1 MLGFPGMVRT
11 ETRERAYM
19 SLFSRRDTSPI
30 PSTNFSAFDSHI
42 SVSGDVETE
51 GALRI
56 DGRLEG
62 TIRRADLIVVGQGA
76 TVVGDITAREVIVG
90 GAVTGNIFAAQR
102 TELQSTG
109 IVAGDIRSAAILI
122 HEGGVVQGRLY
133 IHPISGTAEGGTG
146 SGGSG
151 GKETPAIAATSRASD
166 SARLSPALLGK

>member
-1 MLGFPGMVRT
+1 
-11 ETRERAYM
+11 M
-19 SLFSRRDTSPI
+19 SLFSRRDASPI
-30 PSTNFSAFDSHI
+30 PSTNFSVFDSHI
-42 SVSGDVETE
+42 SVSGDLETD

-62 TIRRADLIVVGQGA
+62 TIHRADLIVIGQGA

-102 TELQSTG
+102 TELLSTG

-133 IHPISGTAEGGTG
+133 IHPISGTPDAGAAPSAAPALAAG
-146 SGGSG
+146 S
-151 GKETPAIAATSRASD
+151 SRAAPAESG
-166 SARLSPALLGK
+166 RLSPALLGK

>member
-1 MLGFPGMVRT
+1 
-11 ETRERAYM
+11 M
-19 SLFSRRDTSPI
+19 SLFRRREVWPI
-30 PSTNFSAFDSHI
+30 PSTNFSVFDSHI
-42 SVSGDVETE
+42 SISGDLETD

-62 TIRRADLIVVGQGA
+62 TIHRADLIVVGQGA

-90 GAVTGNIFAAQR
+90 GAVTGSIFAAQR

-133 IHPISGTAEGGTG
+133 IHPINGITDGSGSNASSNPPALSATTSRTSGGTE
-146 SGGSG
+146 SGQ
-151 GKETPAIAATSRASD
+151 
-166 SARLSPALLGK
+166 LLPALMGE

>member
-1 MLGFPGMVRT
+1 
-11 ETRERAYM
+11 M
-19 SLFSRRDTSPI
+19 SLFSRRETSPI

-42 SVSGDVETE
+42 AVTGDLETD

-76 TVVGDITAREVIVG
+76 SVVGDITAREVIVG

-133 IHPISGTAEGGTG
+133 IHPISGAAEGGSG
-146 SGGSG
+146 SGG
-151 GKETPAIAATSRASD
+151 GKETPALTATTARTSSSGD
-166 SARLSPALLGK
+166 TGRLSPALLGK

>member
-1 MLGFPGMVRT
+1 MDSLPSRQRGS
-11 ETRERAYM
+11 M
-19 SLFSRRDTSPI
+19 SLFSRRETSPI
-30 PSTNFSAFDSHI
+30 PSTNFSIFDAHI
-42 SVSGDVETE
+42 SVTGDLETD

-62 TIRRADLIVVGQGA
+62 TIHRADLIVIGEGA
-76 TVVGDITAREVIVG
+76 SVVGDITAREVIVG
-90 GAVTGNIFAAQR
+90 GAVTGNIFAQQR

-133 IHPISGTAEGGTG
+133 IHPISGTAEGG

-151 GKETPAIAATSRASD
+151 ADRTSGALPSTTSRNS
-166 SARLSPALLGK
+166 

>member
-1 MLGFPGMVRT
+1 
-11 ETRERAYM
+11 M
-19 SLFSRRDTSPI
+19 SLFSRREASPI

-42 SVSGDVETE
+42 AITGDLETD

-62 TIRRADLIVVGQGA
+62 TIHRADLIVVGQGA
-76 TVVGDITAREVIVG
+76 SVVGDITAREVIVG

-133 IHPISGTAEGGTG
+133 IHPISGAA
-146 SGGSG
+146 SDGGSG
-151 GKETPAIAATSRASD
+151 GARETPQLTATTSRASSGTD
-166 SARLSPALLGK
+166 AGRLTPAAAGR

>member
-1 MLGFPGMVRT
+1 
-11 ETRERAYM
+11 M
-19 SLFSRRDTSPI
+19 SLFSRREVSPI
-30 PSTNFSAFDSHI
+30 PSTNFSVFDSHI
-42 SVSGDVETE
+42 SVSGDLETD

-62 TIRRADLIVVGQGA
+62 TIHRADLIVVGQGA

-133 IHPISGTAEGGTG
+133 IHPISGAADG
-146 SGGSG
+146 SGSS
-151 GKETPAIAATSRASD
+151 ATSTPQAITATASRSSS
-166 SARLSPALLGK
+166 SAESGRLSPALMGK

>member
-1 MLGFPGMVRT
+1 
-11 ETRERAYM
+11 M

-42 SVSGDVETE
+42 SITGDVETE

-62 TIRRADLIVVGQGA
+62 TIRRADLVVVGQGA
-76 TVVGDITAREVIVG
+76 TIVGDVTAREVIVG

-133 IHPISGTAEGGTG
+133 IHPISGTSEG
-146 SGGSG
+146 SGSGS
-151 GKETPAIAATSRASD
+151 GKETPALTATTRSSSGAE
-166 SARLSPALLGK
+166 ARLSPALLGK

>member
-1 MLGFPGMVRT
+1 
-11 ETRERAYM
+11 M

-42 SVSGDVETE
+42 SVHGDVETE

-62 TIRRADLIVVGQGA
+62 SIRRADLIVVGQGA
-76 TVVGDITAREVIVG
+76 TIVGDVTAREVIVG

-133 IHPISGTAEGGTG
+133 IHPISGNAEG
-146 SGGSG
+146 SGNSG
-151 GKETPAIAATSRASD
+151 ATKEPAQIPATSGARNSRAD
-166 SARLSPALLGK
+166 ALSPAAAR